1 MNYLLTSI
9 VVAALSF
16 TSWSISAEPIDS
28 GPPAQTQKDN
38 PPDSTKNGDYLE
50 PQPDNNGATDSTTST
65 TEKNKMVKK
74 HKNKDKSSKPTNMEK
89 SKKVTE
95 EPEEGGVEL
104 K

>member
-38 PPDSTKNGDYLE
+38 PPDSTKSGDFLE
-50 PQPDNNGATDSTTST
+50 PQPDNNGATDSTT
-65 TEKNKMVKK
+65 EKNKMVKK
-74 HKNKDKSSKPTNMEK
+74 HKDKSSKPTNMEK